1 MWIESPDQKDGI
13 IEVRYLL
20 SWGVGD
26 SVGDL
31 AWFIAS
37 QSTLIIFIDDLF
49 HIIPQIFGHSNVTS
63 ILHLRLSPTPI
74 RMITSRA
81 ATPKPLGALCHR
93 IRNPSVCGSAHKAK
107 RQQVRGLATVQDGPA
122 QPPKRT
128 HFGGLKDQDRIFQN
142 LYGHH
147 GADLKSAM
155 KYGDWYK
162 TKEMILKGH
171 DWVRRRGHT
180 DVNWGC

>member
-1 MWIESPDQKDGI
+1 
-13 IEVRYLL
+13 
-20 SWGVGD
+20 
-26 SVGDL
+26 
-31 AWFIAS
+31 
-37 QSTLIIFIDDLF
+37 
-49 HIIPQIFGHSNVTS
+49 
-63 ILHLRLSPTPI
+63 
-74 RMITSRA
+74 MITSRA
-81 ATPKPLGALCHR
+81 ARPKSFGALSHRICPSITSTTRVNGSPPTPK
-93 IRNPSVCGSAHKAK
+93 
-107 RQQVRGLATVQDGPA
+107 QQQSRGLATVQDAPA

-171 DWVRRRGHT
+171 DWVRGHAHLIVHANADSRIT
-180 DVNWGC
+180 AYL

>member
-1 MWIESPDQKDGI
+1 MGRIWQF
-13 IEVRYLL
+13 
-20 SWGVGD
+20 
-26 SVGDL
+26 SVVYFQPIN
-31 AWFIAS
+31 ARS
-37 QSTLIIFIDDLF
+37 QSMTSFTLSRKS
-49 HIIPQIFGHSNVTS
+49 FGHSNVN
-63 ILHLRLSPTPI
+63 INSPPHITPI
-74 RMITSRA
+74 AITMITSRA
-81 ATPKPLGALCHR
+81 ATPKSLGLLCHH
-93 IRNPSVCGSAHKAK
+93 IPPSITSASRVSGSAHKAK
-107 RQQVRGLATVQDGPA
+107 RQHIRGLATVQDGPA

-171 DWVRRRGHT
+171 DWVRLHGQHIFNST
-180 DVNWGC
+180 C

>member
-1 MWIESPDQKDGI
+1 MRLRTEKAVDLRVIHCQPI
-13 IEVRYLL
+13 NARL
-20 SWGVGD
+20 SVD
-26 SVGDL
+26 DL
-31 AWFIAS
+31 DYFVPQIYGH
-37 QSTLIIFIDDLF
+37 STLNHHTSPFP
-49 HIIPQIFGHSNVTS
+49 IP
-63 ILHLRLSPTPI
+63 LSYSSTDI
-74 RMITSRA
+74 NMITPRATTSKPVGVLCQRICPRA
-81 ATPKPLGALCHR
+81 ASTSRLNRSPSTPK
-93 IRNPSVCGSAHKAK
+93 
-107 RQQVRGLATVQDGPA
+107 QQHCRGLATVQDGPA

-171 DWVRRRGHT
+171 DWVRWPGHAI
-180 DVNWGC
+180 CQFKC